1 MKHKF
6 FILLALLTLCSGQ
19 AAAKRK
25 CKQPQI
31 PILAWYSIPPG
42 EFATLER
49 YQELAECGF
58 TYSFSHTYALD
69 DALLTLD
76 LCHKAGI
83 KCVFTCND
91 LATDPEGI
99 ASKIRKHPGLG
110 AYFLRDEPG
119 NDAMPELGEWARKI
133 EKVDPNHPCYLN
145 LLPVHA
151 MGTKRTLST
160 WRSSARLWTYPSC
173 RSTITPSTKREATRS
188 T

>member
-58 TYSFSHTYALD
+58 TYSFSHTYASMM
-69 DALLTLD
+69 
-76 LCHKAGI
+76 H
-83 KCVFTCND
+83 
-91 LATDPEGI
+91 
-99 ASKIRKHPGLG
+99 
-110 AYFLRDEPG
+110 
-119 NDAMPELGEWARKI
+119 
-133 EKVDPNHPCYLN
+133 YL
-145 LLPVHA
+145 
-151 MGTKRTLST
+151 
-160 WRSSARLWTYPSC
+160 
-173 RSTITPSTKREATRS
+173 RSTSDTRQA
-188 T
+188 